1 MKQLC
6 KGEVLEK
13 QTDDAVLKFGLQDIG
28 SELIREIVKRSP
40 IYSELAQEI

>member
-6 KGEVLEK
+6 TGEVLEK
-13 QTDDAVLKFGLQDIG
+13 EADDAILKFGLQDLG
-28 SELIREIVKRSP
+28 SELIREIIKRSP